1 MARPDAENPDTPESE
16 VGDDLLLP
24 GGKVDADAVR
34 RVIGGGADADDE
46 GLARVT
52 FKLQRDLD
60 KRLDKYLTD
69 RITFMSRSQLQRL
82 IDEGGVTV
90 NGRRPKAS
98 TKLRIGDEV
107 EVVVPPPPVTE
118 IQPENIPLEV
128 MFEDDHLIVINKSP
142 DIIVHPA
149 RSHNKGTL
157 VHALAWHFRY
167 NSASGGG
174 LSTVGKEFA
183 RPGVVHR
190 LDRHTSGVM
199 VAAKTDEA
207 HWKLGRQFELRQT
220 DKRYLAV
227 VEGVIEADADVI
239 EQPIGPSPSKAK
251 GQREKMVVRHDELGR
266 AALTI
271 YRVRQRFGG
280 DALGGSAPGGAALR
294 AACGEEATAGT
305 RRVPPHLRAE
315 LLGDAGAGGARLGE
329 PRHRERGFTV
339 VELELKTGRTHQ
351 IRVHLSHMGFPIVG
365 DDLYGGHHSSAGM
378 LDPALRRGVGG
389 DEMVIARQALHAA
402 MLTFVHPI
410 TEQKMTFQAPLRSDM
425 AELVRVL
432 RGRGDAG
439 EVLTPAGA
447 VLGV

>member
-1 MARPDAENPDTPESE
+1 MARPDAENPETPESE

-149 RSHNKGTL
+149 RSHNTGTL

-280 DALGGSAPGGAALR
+280 VAGSS
-294 AACGEEATAGT
+294 EAV
-305 RRVPPHLRAE
+305 RLPPHLRAE
-315 LLGDAGAGGARLGE
+315 LMGDAGVGDARSVE
-329 PRHRERGFTV
+329 PGRKERGFTL

-378 LDPALRRGVGG
+378 LDPALRRGAGG

-410 TEQKMTFQAPLRSDM
+410 TEQKMTFQAPLRRDM